1 VNLERVLIQQYGVT
15 AAVANRLA
23 SAYGGR
29 AHDVLRIVS
38 EQKSDPL
45 SDDRNRLLSPRFP
58 FLEAE
63 VIFAVRHEWAVRAE
77 DILARR
83 TRLAFL
89 NKDAALLAIPR
100 VVELMGT
107 ELGWS
112 AERRSLERQRCVKY
126 MRHFGGSK
134 PRSSISSS
142 ASSQHLRMTTSADLL
157 DVFRKIIPHG
167 DAPLDRS
174 GLLLACEMLNYPLS
188 EAAVDDCLSSES
200 TATEGTVSFEG
211 LLSWWNSERF
221 NPELVAMRR
230 TKMAGPST
238 QGSGILFG

>member
-1 VNLERVLIQQYGVT
+1 MNLERVLIQQYGVT
-15 AAVANRLA
+15 AAVASRLA

-29 AHDVLRIVS
+29 AHDVLRIAK
-38 EQKSDPL
+38 EQQNGSL
-45 SDDRNRLLSPRFP
+45 SDDRNQLLSSRYP

-100 VVELMGT
+100 VVDLMGT
-107 ELGWS
+107 ELGWNE
-112 AERRSLERQRCVKY
+112 ERRSLERQRCVKY

-134 PRSSISSS
+134 PRPILSSD
-142 ASSQHLRMTTSADLL
+142 SSQLLRMTTAADLL
-157 DVFRKIIPHG
+157 DVFRKVNPHG

-174 GLLLACEMLNYPLS
+174 GLQMACEMLSYPLS
-188 EAAVDDCLSSES
+188 TAAMDDCLSSEA
-200 TATEGTVSFEG
+200 TAPQGTVSFEG
-211 LLSWWNSERF
+211 LLKWWNSERF

-230 TKMAGPST
+230 TKMISPVSE
-238 QGSGILFG
+238 GSGILFG